1 MRLKD
6 EASEKNDYY
15 SSMFAAITHFEV
27 AEEDLAI
34 NLTSYFGDRPQA
46 QMQTVASTN
55 VYIHTN
61 NDEQDRIMIDPAYK
75 MERMKEAHEK
85 VYAFQEAYRLVE

>member
-1 MRLKD
+1 
-6 EASEKNDYY
+6 
-15 SSMFAAITHFEV
+15 
-27 AEEDLAI
+27 
-34 NLTSYFGDRPQA
+34 
-46 QMQTVASTN
+46 MQTVASTN

-75 MERMKEAHEK
+75 LEKMKEAHEK